1 MAHHILDAF
10 AMIGM
15 SYLMG
20 FLFYGFYRQFNARVQ
35 RRWGPSIFQNF
46 FDNMKF
52 LFKSETLSHGPMFF
66 FGPMIIFAGAVTTVL
81 FVPYLKD
88 SIWLQGF
95 SQSGNLILIVYLL
108 VVGPLG
114 NALAVGSSGNPFG
127 VMGVTRGLTR
137 LMGLEVP
144 FLLGLALVMVQHET
158 ASIHAIMAAQD
169 SVAHWNLVTNPIA
182 FIVMLLPFMAS
193 QHASPFDVVGAP
205 VEVYAGPR
213 VEFGGRL
220 LGILMTQ
227 NMMMTVAKLVLIA
240 DLFLGGATTVLAL
253 IAKTFALFLLTAVVS
268 LSFPRLKTEQTVDF
282 FWRIP
287 LGLGVIGVIT
297 TVWLPWS

>member
-1 MAHHILDAF
+1 MIHHLLDAL
-10 AMIGM
+10 AMLGM
-15 SYLMG
+15 SYVIG

-35 RRWGPSIFQNF
+35 RRWGPSIWQNF

-52 LFKSETLSHGPMFF
+52 LFKSETVSHGAMFF
-66 FGPMIIFAGAVTTVL
+66 FGPMIIMAGAITTVL
-81 FVPYLKD
+81 FVPFLKD

-95 SQSGNLILIVYLL
+95 SQSGNLILIIYLL

-114 NALAVGSSGNPFG
+114 NALAVGSSGNPYG

-144 FLLGLALVMVQHET
+144 FFLGLALVMLQHQS
-158 ASIHAIMAAQD
+158 ASVHVIMAAQD
-169 SVAHWNLVTNPIA
+169 GIANWNLFTNPIA
-182 FIVMLLPFMAS
+182 FIVMLLPFIAS
-193 QHASPFDVVGAP
+193 QNASPFDVVGAP

-227 NMMMTVAKLVLIA
+227 NMMMTVAKLVLIV
-240 DLFLGGATTVLAL
+240 DLFLGGATTVPILLVKA
-253 IAKTFALFLLTAVVS
+253 FALFLLTAMIS
-268 LSFPRLKTEQTVDF
+268 LAFPRLKTEQTVDF
-282 FWRIP
+282 FWKIP
-287 LGLGVIGVIT
+287 LALGVIGVIA